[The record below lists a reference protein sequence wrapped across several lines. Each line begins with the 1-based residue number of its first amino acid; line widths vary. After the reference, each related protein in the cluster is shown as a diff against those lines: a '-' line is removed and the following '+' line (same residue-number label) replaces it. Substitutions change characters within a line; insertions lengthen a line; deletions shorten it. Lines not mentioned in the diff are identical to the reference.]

1 LLGNKGQAD
10 GFKIMI
16 ETKRI
21 LVLLCVCW
29 PVASCSKREIIRDRL
44 KVGEKRLIMPLAL
57 SEIHAVA
64 SFIPANVKIK
74 FDVGGKDMP
83 LTGNHVVAFYEE
95 KNAEEPLYQFPV
107 TDLKYMHED
116 TDCDSQLLPYLANA
130 FGGQAMFC
138 SGTLDITKVSYVK
151 LIRPGK
157 RSKEAT
163 SILFDDEDPSM
174 SLRSVIVPFM

>member
-1 LLGNKGQAD
+1 MLEIN
-10 GFKIMI
+10 
-16 ETKRI
+16 RI
-21 LVLLCVCW
+21 LALLCVSCL
-29 PVASCSKREIIRDRL
+29 VASCSKREITRDTL

-57 SEIHAVA
+57 AEIQAAA
-64 SFIPANVKIK
+64 SFKPKNVKIK

-83 LTGNHVVAFYEE
+83 LTGNHVVAFFEA
-95 KNAEEPLYQFPV
+95 KDDEEPLYQFPV
-107 TDLKYMHED
+107 KELKHMHED

-138 SGTLDITKVSYVK
+138 SGTLDITKVGYVQ

-163 SILFDDEDPSM
+163 SILFDTEVASM
-174 SLRSVIVPFM
+174 SFRAVIVPFM